1 MLRII
6 SLNAIEVAT
15 WSANVCTYACMFYM
29 FMIRIEENFKFNS
42 MGIAIC
48 CQILHPESD
57 WYLVSPYRMTP
68 ESKTH

>member
-29 FMIRIEENFKFNS
+29 FVIRIEENF
-42 MGIAIC
+42 
-48 CQILHPESD
+48 
-57 WYLVSPYRMTP
+57 
-68 ESKTH
+68 